1 VSEFSLSTD
10 RLLLR
15 EWRDEDR
22 APFAEM
28 NADALVMEYFVAPLS
43 RSRSDEL
50 VDRFQNE
57 FAEKGFCP
65 WALEL
70 AATKTFIGFVG
81 LHVVPNE
88 MAFAPAVEVGWRL
101 ARAHWGMGYASEA
114 GSASLRFAFE
124 ILRLPEVVSFTS
136 ALNLRSQRVMTRI
149 GMARDE
155 RGDFVHPGV
164 PEGHPLRPHVLYRI
178 RDS

>member
-1 VSEFSLSTD
+1 
-10 RLLLR
+10 
-15 EWRDEDR
+15 
-22 APFAEM
+22 
-28 NADALVMEYFVAPLS
+28 MEYFVAPLS

-50 VDRFQNE
+50 VDRFQKE

-70 AATKTFIGFVG
+70 VATTRFIGFVG

-124 ILRLPEVVSFTS
+124 TLHLSEVVSFTS

-149 GMARDE
+149 GMARDQ
-155 RGDFVHPGV
+155 RSDFEHPGV
-164 PEGHPLRPHVLYRI
+164 PEGHHLRPHVLYRI
-178 RDS
+178 PGN

>member
-1 VSEFSLSTD
+1 VSEFSLNTD

-28 NADALVMEYFVAPLS
+28 NADPLVMEYFVAPLS
-43 RSRSDEL
+43 RSRSDE
-50 VDRFQNE
+50 VVESFQNE

-70 AATKTFIGFVG
+70 VATKTFIGFVG
-81 LHVVPNE
+81 LHAVPNE

-101 ARAHWGMGYASEA
+101 AKAHWGMGYASEA

-124 ILRLPEVVSFTS
+124 TLRLSEVVSFTS

-155 RGDFVHPGV
+155 RGDFEHPSV

-178 RDS
+178 RDN

>member
-1 VSEFSLSTD
+1 VSEFSLNTD

-15 EWRDEDR
+15 EWRAEDR
-22 APFAEM
+22 APFAEL
-28 NADALVMEYFVAPLS
+28 NADPLVMEYFVAPLS

-50 VDRFQNE
+50 VDRFQKE

-70 AATKTFIGFVG
+70 VATTRFIGFVG

-124 ILRLPEVVSFTS
+124 TLHLSEVVSFTS

-149 GMARDE
+149 GMARDQ
-155 RGDFVHPGV
+155 RSDFEHPGV
-164 PEGHPLRPHVLYRI
+164 PEGHHLRPHVLYRI
-178 RDS
+178 PGN